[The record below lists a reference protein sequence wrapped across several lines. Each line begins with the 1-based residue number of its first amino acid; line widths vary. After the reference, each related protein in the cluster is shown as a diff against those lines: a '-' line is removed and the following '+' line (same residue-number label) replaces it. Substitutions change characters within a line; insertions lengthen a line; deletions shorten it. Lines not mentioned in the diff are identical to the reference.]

1 MLFLKAHGYWY
12 NDWMINRFRVS
23 LIDDVSVPPTES
35 KSMRAGTFAEFTSLD
50 GALDFL
56 DAHPLY
62 VGAGGFRKYEIRVE
76 LTNGDKVEASFRAK
90 DKARGFLRF
99 MANQ

>member
-1 MLFLKAHGYWY
+1 
-12 NDWMINRFRVS
+12 MINRFRVS
-23 LIDDVSVPPTES
+23 LIEDVSVPPTES
-35 KSMRAGTFAEFTSLD
+35 KGVRAGTFAEFTALD

-62 VGAGGFRKYEIRVE
+62 VGDGRFRKYEIRVE
-76 LTNGDKVEASFRAK
+76 LANGDKVEASFTAK
-90 DKARGFLRF
+90 DKAQGFLRF